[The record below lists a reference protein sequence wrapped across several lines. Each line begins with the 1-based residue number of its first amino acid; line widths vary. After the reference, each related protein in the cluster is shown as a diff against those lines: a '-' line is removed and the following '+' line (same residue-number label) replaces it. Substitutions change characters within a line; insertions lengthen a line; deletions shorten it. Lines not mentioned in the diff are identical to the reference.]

1 MASSARLSWGRS
13 VIADAV
19 GCFGYHL
26 PDFSF
31 GRTPATPED
40 GRVPAIGP
48 IPLRSIGPM
57 AGIVGVL
64 SFYRQKVALAA
75 YIENV
80 FNFKCS

>member
-1 MASSARLSWGRS
+1 M
-13 VIADAV
+13 ADAV
-19 GCFGYHL
+19 GCFGKHL
-26 PDFSF
+26 PGFSF

-64 SFYRQKVALAA
+64 SFYRQEVALA
-75 YIENV
+75 YVRRSNLVSYEKMYFFVCI
-80 FNFKCS
+80 FC